1 VGVNPRLVLTRLR
14 RLAGEHKLF
23 TGALAVGA
31 LLRLLTS
38 IGYPGALWFAGDSYV
53 YVGAALRPQPNLS
66 KATGYSFFLRLLLPF
81 HSFTLV
87 TGVQHVMGLLI
98 AVMIYVLL
106 RRNGVSKTWSA
117 IATLPQLL
125 DGYIIEDEHLIMAET
140 VFTFLLMIALLMLL
154 WRPRTRWWTA
164 GVAGLLVGSSMAV
177 RTEGEVLLVVLPLF
191 LLLRGWSWKTLRG
204 WGVAIVFTV
213 AMLVPFGAYTSWFHA
228 RTSHQGYQTP
238 IYSATLSTGFYLW
251 GRVSSFADCAVI
263 NPTGDEAKVCPT
275 QPIVDRD
282 PPGNYIWHAPYVH
295 ANMDAICTVSMKDGK
310 PVKKDGK
317 PVQSCGPVSPAGNKL
332 LTDFAIKAVLAQP
345 FDYAKTVVKDVML
358 SFGFPRIGYP
368 GSGTTY
374 YYNFHF
380 QYVGKDS
387 HTGKPI
393 SLLPPN
399 NPAHEWI
406 PGGTAYSDWLSYGHQ
421 APGVV
426 HKVAAAP
433 IAVYQRVVF
442 TWGPLLAIIFLV
454 GLGGVFSVTGR
465 RQGKGV
471 KSVVSAATLTSLRLH
486 WRPRGTSML
495 PWVIAATLLVA
506 PIAVADF
513 DYRYL
518 IPVIPFACLAAG
530 LAFAPRR
537 TAPVTRPPSA
547 PDSVE
552 STVPDQVA

>member
-1 VGVNPRLVLTRLR
+1 MNPRLVLPRLR

-23 TGALAVGA
+23 TAALAVGA
-31 LLRLLTS
+31 LLRLITS

-53 YVGAALRPQPNLS
+53 YVGAALRPEPDLS
-66 KATGYSFFLRLLLPF
+66 KVTGYSFFLRLLLPF

-87 TGVQHVMGLLI
+87 TGLQHVMGLLI

-125 DGYIIEDEHLIMAET
+125 DGYIIEDEHLIMTET
-140 VFTFLLMIALLMLL
+140 LFTFLLMIALLLLL
-154 WRPRTRWWTA
+154 WNPRPRWWTA
-164 GVAGLLVGSSMAV
+164 VVAGLLVGAATIV
-177 RTEGEVLLVVLPLF
+177 RTEGEAMLAVLPLF

-204 WGVAIVFTV
+204 WGIAIVFTV
-213 AMLVPFGAYTSWFHA
+213 GMLIPFLAYTSWFHE
-228 RTSHQGYQTP
+228 RNPQYNTP
-238 IYSATLSTGFYLW
+238 IYSTTESMGFFLW
-251 GRVSSFADCAVI
+251 GRVSSFANCAVI
-263 NPTGDEAKVCPT
+263 KPTGDEAVVCPT

-295 ANMDAICTVSMKDGK
+295 QDMDAICTVTKEDGK
-310 PVKKDGK
+310 TSKD
-317 PVQSCGPVSPAGNKL
+317 CGPVSPAGNKV

-345 FDYAKTVVKDVML
+345 LDYVKTVVKDVML

-374 YYNFHF
+374 YYNFHLHF
-380 QYVGKDS
+380 TGTDTA
-387 HTGKPI
+387 TGKPI
-393 SLLPPN
+393 SLLPPK
-399 NPAHEWI
+399 
-406 PGGTAYSDWLSYGHQ
+406 TAAWVSPLVVPKDSAYDDWLNYGHQ

-426 HKVAAAP
+426 NEIFAAP
-433 IAVYQRVVF
+433 IALYQRVVY
-442 TWGPLLAIIFLV
+442 TYGPLLAVIFLV
-454 GLGGVFSVTGR
+454 GLGGLFSVTAR

-471 KSVVSAATLTSLRLH
+471 RTAASARTLLSLRLH
-486 WRPRGTSML
+486 WRPRGTTML
-495 PWVIAATLLVA
+495 PWITAVALLVT
-506 PIAVADF
+506 PIAIADF

-518 IPVIPFACLAAG
+518 IPVIPFACIAAG

-537 TAPVTRPPSA
+537 TAPAEPTA
-547 PDSVE
+547 PASIE

>member
-1 VGVNPRLVLTRLR
+1 MGVNPRLVLARLR

-31 LLRLLTS
+31 LLRLVTS

-53 YVGAALRPQPNLS
+53 YVGAALRPEPNLS

-125 DGYIIEDEHLIMAET
+125 DGYIIEDEHLVMAET
-140 VFTFLLMIALLMLL
+140 VFTFLTMIALLMLL

-164 GVAGLLVGSSMAV
+164 VVAGLLVGAASVV
-177 RTEGEVLLVVLPLF
+177 RTEGEVMLAVLPLF

-204 WGVAIVFTV
+204 WGIAIAFT
-213 AMLVPFGAYTSWFHA
+213 AGALIPYGAYAGWFQA
-228 RTSHQGYQTP
+228 RYSSYNAP
-238 IYSATLSTGFYLW
+238 IYSTTMSTGFYLW
-251 GRVSSFADCAVI
+251 GRVSSFANCAVI
-263 NPTGDEAKVCPT
+263 KPTGDEALVCPT

-295 ANMDAICTVSMKDGK
+295 QDMDSLG
-310 PVKKDGK
+310 
-317 PVQSCGPVSPAGNKL
+317 GPVSPEGNKV
-332 LTDFAIKAVLAQP
+332 LTSFAIKAVEAQP
-345 FDYAKTVVKDVML
+345 LDYVKTVVKDTLL

-374 YYNFHF
+374 YYSFHLHF
-380 QYVGKDS
+380 TGTDAA
-387 HTGKPI
+387 TGKPI
-393 SLLPPN
+393 SLLPPSN
-399 NPAHEWI
+399 HAWVSPLVT
-406 PGGTAYSDWLSYGHQ
+406 PKDSAYDDWLNYGHQ

-426 HKVAAAP
+426 HKIFAAP
-433 IAVYQRVVF
+433 IALYQRVVF
-442 TWGPLLAIIFLV
+442 TYGPLLAVIFLL
-454 GLGGVFSVTGR
+454 GLGGLFSVTAR
-465 RQGKGV
+465 RRGTGIR
-471 KSVVSAATLTSLRLH
+471 SVLSVRTLLSLRLH
-486 WRPRGTSML
+486 WRPRGTTML
-495 PWVIAATLLVA
+495 PWVTAVALLVT

-518 IPVIPFACLAAG
+518 IPVIPFAALAAG

-537 TAPVTRPPSA
+537 PAAAKPSA
-547 PDSVE
+547 PAAPADVE
-552 STVPDQVA
+552 STVPDQVG